1 MLVRKNGTEVLR
13 IDLHVVPIPPFR
25 IDVPASSEGIR
36 FSAKAA
42 RAEADNEVEMVE
54 EFRPAGLSARKKFH
68 GGEILKILMIC
79 DDINRKGGA
88 LEIVPPS
95 AEGFIDG

>member
-36 FSAKAA
+36 FSAEAA
-42 RAEADNEVEMVE
+42 RAETDNEVEMME
-54 EFRPAGLSARKKFH
+54 EFRPAGLLARQKLC
-68 GGEILKILMIC
+68 GGEVLKVLMIC
-79 DDINRKGGA
+79 DDIDRKSGA
-88 LEIVPPS
+88 FEIVLPG
-95 AEGFIDG
+95 AESFIDG